1 MFWGGWFWELHIPIN
16 LQGVQSSYA
25 SFFCVARVSEIL
37 GGWER
42 VITEGWGSVE
52 GIVFGGGKVLGC
64 CGLGWPFL
72 AGFDGD
78 ESERLVG
85 SWLPY
90 FGISR
95 WILKLLVG
103 EFYRIRGYMSA
114 TRRSKVGRKSLD
126 WEGAWIS

>member
-1 MFWGGWFWELHIPIN
+1 VGGNNAPIN

-52 GIVFGGGKVLGC
+52 GIAFGGGMVLGC
-64 CGLGWPFL
+64 CGLGRPFL
-72 AGFDGD
+72 AGFSSG
-78 ESERLVG
+78 ENEMSVVRLVA
-85 SWLPY
+85 
-90 FGISR
+90 
-95 WILKLLVG
+95 LLWRLRTDIGMLV
-103 EFYRIRGYMSA
+103 EEIYRIVGCISA

>member
-52 GIVFGGGKVLGC
+52 GIVFGGRKVLGC

-72 AGFDGD
+72 AGLDGD
-78 ESERLVG
+78 ENERLVG

-103 EFYRIRGYMSA
+103 EFY
-114 TRRSKVGRKSLD
+114 T
-126 WEGAWIS
+126 